1 MPVLEMKITEIFS
14 VLFPKIG
21 KVQAQKPISLKRTDS
36 TLLKRPDEVKL
47 ADEAKFISSLRAEM
61 SKSNAS
67 RDEKLVEIKRRLD
80 EGTYEVKTDDLAR
93 KILGD

>member
-14 VLFPKIG
+14 VLFPKIR
-21 KVQAQKPISLKRTDS
+21 KVQAQKPVNLKRTDS

-47 ADEAKFISSLRAEM
+47 ADDAKFISNLRAEM

-67 RDEKLVEIKRRLD
+67 RDAKLAEIKQRLD
-80 EGTYEVKTDDLAR
+80 EGNYEVKTEDLAN
-93 KILGD
+93 KILGE